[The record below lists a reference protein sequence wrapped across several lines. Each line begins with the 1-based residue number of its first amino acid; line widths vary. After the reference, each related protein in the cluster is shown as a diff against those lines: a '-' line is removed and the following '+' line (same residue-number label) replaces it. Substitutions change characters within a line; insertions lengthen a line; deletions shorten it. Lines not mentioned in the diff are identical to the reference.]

1 MSNFLRDD
9 RNPTLVRSDDTLQA
23 EQLDIQPETAASL
36 RSDVENASLLEHF
49 DSDGISD
56 YSLYSHPVHRD

>member
-9 RNPTLVRSDDTLQA
+9 RNPILVRSDDTLQA
-23 EQLDIQPETAASL
+23 EQLDMQPETAASL

-49 DSDGISD
+49 DSEDRKS
-56 YSLYSHPVHRD
+56 VV